1 MKLILRNFQSPGDI
15 VMLTAAVRDLHLC
28 YPGRFQTDVRTPCP
42 GLWENNPFIT
52 PLWEGDPEVRVIDC
66 HYYPLINRSN
76 GVPYHFIHGFIS
88 FLNEELGLRIKPSAF
103 RGDIHLAAPEKSRP
117 SQVAEVTKE
126 ETPFWVVVAGGKL
139 DYTVKWWDAA
149 RFQQVVEHFRGRI
162 LFVQVGEAHHHHP
175 ALEGVLDLRGKT
187 DLRQLLRL
195 VYHSQGVLCPVTL
208 AMHLAAAV
216 EVKGGF
222 PKNRPCVVVAGGRE
236 PPQWE
241 AYPHH
246 QYIHTVGALACCDDG
261 GCWKSR
267 TLPLHDG
274 SEHDLPE
281 KLCVDVLE
289 GLPRCM
295 HLITAAEVARRI
307 ELYFEGGALTYLSP
321 PQARRAADVLRSAR
335 ERGPIPV
342 NKSGLKD

>member
-1 MKLILRNFQSPGDI
+1 MKLILRNYQSPGDI

-52 PLWEGDPEVRVIDC
+52 PLWEGDPEVRIINC
-66 HYYPLINRSN
+66 EYPLIHQSN
-76 GVPYHFIHGFIS
+76 NGAYHFIHGFIS
-88 FLNEELGLRIKPSAF
+88 FLNEELGLKIRPSAC
-103 RGDIHLAAPEKSRP
+103 RGDIHLSPEEKSTH
-117 SQVAEVTKE
+117 SQVEEVTKE
-126 ETPFWVVVAGGKL
+126 DTPFWIIVGGGKL
-139 DYTVKWWDAA
+139 DYTVKWWDVA
-149 RFQQVVEHFRGRI
+149 RFQQVVDRFRGRI
-162 LFVQVGEAHHHHP
+162 LFVQVGEGHHHHP
-175 ALEGVLDLRGKT
+175 ALDGVLDLRGQT
-187 DLRQLLRL
+187 SLRQLIRL
-195 VYHSQGVLCPVTL
+195 VYHAQGVLCPVTL

-216 EVKGGF
+216 ETKGGF

-246 QYIHTVGALACCDDG
+246 QYVHTVGALACCDDG

-267 TLPLHDG
+267 TVPLHDG

-281 KLCVDVLE
+281 NLCVDVVE

-295 HLITAAEVARRI
+295 HLITAEEVIHRI
-307 ELYFEGGALTYLSP
+307 ELYFQGGALEYLSP
-321 PQARRAADVLRSAR
+321 SQARRAAGV
-335 ERGPIPV
+335 
-342 NKSGLKD
+342 